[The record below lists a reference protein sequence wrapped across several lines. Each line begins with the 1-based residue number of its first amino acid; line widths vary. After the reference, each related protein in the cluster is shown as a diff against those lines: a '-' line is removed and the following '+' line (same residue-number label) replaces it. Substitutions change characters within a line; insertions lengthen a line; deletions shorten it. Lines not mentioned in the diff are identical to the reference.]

1 MVKSGEVADR
11 VVEALAVKL
20 RAMEE
25 TGRGFNAVGDV
36 TMYDRLAV
44 VLGSFNK
51 KYADR
56 VLSTEPEEA
65 DVKRV
70 LEILEKHG
78 VELSPEEIILL
89 SKVRR
94 FIDEKVKSEESTILD
109 KIIDAGEEVE
119 MNSDSISVGRW
130 FPTMMLSRFE

>member
-1 MVKSGEVADR
+1 MIRGEEIADR

-25 TGRGFNAVGDV
+25 AGRGFNAVGDV
-36 TMYDRLAV
+36 TVYDRLAV

-51 KYADR
+51 KYLDR

-70 LEILEKHG
+70 LEILKKHG
-78 VELSPEEIILL
+78 VDLTPEEIILL

-94 FIDEKVKSEESTILD
+94 FVEEKLKVERSSVLE
-109 KIIDAGEEVE
+109 KIVDAGEEVE
-119 MNSDSISVGRW
+119 VNSADR
-130 FPTMMLSRFE
+130 